1 LSFKLK
7 TGGIV
12 GNQYI
17 NYSIEDAVAT
27 IVINNPPANAL
38 STPVMTEIEQV
49 FGEMASN
56 QQVKVVIFTGSG
68 TFFITGADIREIAS
82 IGSAK
87 QGEDVTARG
96 QRIFNKIETLPKPV
110 IAAIN
115 GMCLGGGLELAMACH
130 MRVASERA
138 RFGQPEINLGI
149 IPGFGGTQRLA
160 RLAGQPKAVELIL
173 TGDMITAQ
181 EAKDLGLLNKVVA
194 DGEVLKQAQGLAK
207 KIASKGQVAIRLAL
221 EAIRE
226 GYQKSLEEG
235 LALESRLFGQIC
247 TTQDMKEGLRA
258 FIEKRQP
265 RFQDK

>member
-1 LSFKLK
+1 
-7 TGGIV
+7 V

-17 NYSIEDAVAT
+17 TYSIEDAVAT
-27 IVINNPPANAL
+27 VVINNPPANAL
-38 STPVMTEIEQV
+38 SSPVMAEIEQV
-49 FGEMASN
+49 FGEMGSTREI
-56 QQVKVVIFTGSG
+56 KVVVFTGAGS
-68 TFFITGADIREIAS
+68 FFIAGADIREIAV

-87 QGEDVTARG
+87 QGEDLTAKG
-96 QRIFNKIETLPKPV
+96 QGIFNKIEKLSKPV

-115 GMCLGGGLELAMACH
+115 GACLGGGLELAMACH

-160 RLAGQPKAVELIL
+160 RLVGLPKAMELIL

-181 EAKDLGLLNKVVA
+181 EAKDLNLVNKIVP
-194 DGEVLKQAQGLAK
+194 DSEVLKQAQGLAK
-207 KIASKGQVAIRLAL
+207 KIASKGQVAVKLAL

-226 GYQKSLEEG
+226 GSEKSLEEG
-235 LALESRLFGQIC
+235 LALESKLFGQAC
-247 TTQDMKEGLRA
+247 ATQDMKEGLKA

-265 RFQDK
+265 KFQDK

>member
-1 LSFKLK
+1 M
-7 TGGIV
+7 
-12 GNQYI
+12 GNQFI
-17 NYSIEDAVAT
+17 NYAIEDAVAT
-27 IVINNPPANAL
+27 VVINNPPANAL
-38 STPVMTEIEQV
+38 SSHVMTEIEQV
-49 FGEMASN
+49 FDEMASN
-56 QQVKVVIFTGSG
+56 QRVKVVVFTGSG

-87 QGEDVTARG
+87 QGEDLTAKG
-96 QRIFNKIETLPKPV
+96 QGIFNKIETLSKPV

-160 RLAGQPKAVELIL
+160 RLVGLSKAIELIL

-181 EAKDLGLLNKVVA
+181 EAKDLGLLIKVVP
-194 DGEVLKQAQGLAK
+194 DSEVLKQAQGLAR
-207 KIASKGQVAIRLAL
+207 KIASKGQVAVRLAL

-226 GYQKSLEEG
+226 GYKKPLAEG
-235 LALESRLFGQIC
+235 LALESRFFGQVC
-247 TTQDMKEGLRA
+247 TTQDMKEGLKA

-265 RFQDK
+265 KFQDR